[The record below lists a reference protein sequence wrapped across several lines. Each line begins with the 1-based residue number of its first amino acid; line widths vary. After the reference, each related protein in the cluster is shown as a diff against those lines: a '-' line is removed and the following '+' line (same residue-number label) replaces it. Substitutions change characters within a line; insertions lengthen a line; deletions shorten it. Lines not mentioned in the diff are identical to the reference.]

1 MYFDA
6 KAVSVSSSFAATPV
20 TGWGTPLRYHVL
32 PPNSVV
38 YAGWDGISLIMV
50 DAYFTPAYHV
60 VVDSASNP
68 SPR

>member
-6 KAVSVSSSFAATPV
+6 KAVSVLSSFAATHV
-20 TGWGTPLRYHVL
+20 TWWGTPLRYHAL

-38 YAGWDGISLIMV
+38 YAGWDGISLTMV
-50 DAYFTPAYHV
+50 GAYFAPEYHV